1 MSEKINDAKI
11 NNVKTYFFENDTYRE
26 IETKAEIKAI
36 QLSMVINGLKGC
48 LFRTDKPDHFYL
60 SGENVVEKDIYQK
73 LNEGLITQKEVD
85 EHEKMVADIEF
96 EAKIQA
102 KIQEQQRQQAIE
114 AIEAE
119 KVAEKQ

>member
-1 MSEKINDAKI
+1 MSEQI
-11 NNVKTYFFENDTYRE
+11 KTYFFNSDGYKE

-36 QLSMVINGLKGC
+36 QLSMRINNLKGC

-73 LNEGLITQKEVD
+73 FDEGLITQKEV
-85 EHEKMVADIEF
+85 EGHEKTMADIEL

-119 KVAEKQ
+119 KAAEK

>member
-1 MSEKINDAKI
+1 MRI
-11 NNVKTYFFENDTYRE
+11 NN
-26 IETKAEIKAI
+26 
-36 QLSMVINGLKGC
+36 LKGC

-73 LNEGLITQKEVD
+73 LDEGLITQKEVE
-85 EHEKMVADIEF
+85 EHEKMMAEIEL

-119 KVAEKQ
+119 KAAAK